1 MKTATVSIAE
11 GKKDFSRLIRER
23 EQKKSDVVVTRRG
36 EPVAVIVPYEDYRTL
51 RRAEAYRTI
60 LALRAELAG
69 TRLRAK
75 DVRTA
80 SRRELERRA

>member
-75 DVRTA
+75 DVRTS
-80 SRRELERRA
+80 SRMELERRA